1 MRILFAGKQHY
12 DPGGIPASTDQLAIE
27 LTRAGHTIA
36 VLAHRAFDGPPAPPA
51 ERRTLTREPG
61 FPYEAYSVDQLTPG
75 TALAMVV
82 RSFDPDVVVVNAGGW
97 WWHDWT
103 RPLLDAAPCDL
114 PLVLYVRDAGALD
127 LLDEHASRV
136 DLVLANA
143 QQHANAAAARGVTAA
158 VIPSVVDLERYRVEP
173 TGDAVVFINPV
184 AIKGVET
191 AFAIAEARPEVPFH
205 FRESW
210 HLPTSVAD
218 EVQAR
223 ATRLGNVELL
233 RSTTVETEPY
243 ARARVLL
250 VPYADGCRPRVVA
263 EAQVSGIPVLA
274 RDDPALR
281 ETVGPGGILVP
292 PDAPLGVWLDGLDQL
307 WGDPEVH
314 RRYARAARLH
324 SLRPEIDPR
333 RLTAQL
339 VELLEAHSTRG
350 ARPGTVRSPAW
361 RAHSVDAPPV
371 ASVVVPVRNVADT
384 IDDQLAALARQTYRE
399 PWEVIVADNGSTDS
413 TRDRV
418 DAWQDRLPCSR
429 IVDASARRGVA
440 HARNV
445 GIAAA
450 RGDLVLICDGDDIVA
465 PDWLEHMCAALDDAP
480 IVTGFIDIVSLNR
493 DEQHAWS
500 GDAARDSVPVG
511 YGHLPYAPGGNIGM
525 WREVFDAV
533 GPFDEALLRAEDIDF
548 GWRAHAVGIT
558 VAMEPR
564 AVLHRRLRS
573 SPWAELRA
581 AVRSGIAEV
590 ELYRR
595 HAATGMPAATTVE
608 AIDQYRW
615 LVRTLP
621 DVVRGRADRFRWSH
635 HAGKRVGRLLGSARE
650 RTRFL

>member
-1 MRILFAGKQHY
+1 MRILVAGKQHY
-12 DPGGIPASTDQLAIE
+12 DPGGIPASTDQLAIQ
-27 LTRAGHTIA
+27 LVSAGHTIA
-36 VLAHRAFDGPPAPPA
+36 VLAHRAFDGPPAPPS

-75 TALAMVV
+75 TALAMVA
-82 RSFDPDVVVVNAGGW
+82 RSFAPDVVIVNAGGW

-103 RPLLDAAPCDL
+103 CALLDAAPRDL
-114 PLVLYVRDAGALD
+114 PLVLYLRDAGALD
-127 LLDEHASRV
+127 LLDEYASRV
-136 DLVLANA
+136 DLVVANA
-143 QQHANAAAARGVTAA
+143 RQHADAAAARGVAAA
-158 VIPSVVDLERYRVEP
+158 VVPSVVDLERYRVEP
-173 TGDAVVFINPV
+173 TGEAVVFINPV

-191 AFAIAEARPEVPFH
+191 AFAIAAARPHVPFH

-210 HLPTSVAD
+210 HLPAAAAD

-223 ATRLGNVELL
+223 ATRLGNVEFL
-233 RSTTVETEPY
+233 RSTIVETEPY

-250 VPYADGCRPRVVA
+250 VPYTDGCRPRVVA

-292 PDAPLGVWLDGLDQL
+292 PDAPLDVWLDGLDRL
-307 WGDPEVH
+307 WNDPEVH

-324 SLRPEIDPR
+324 SLRPEIDPKC
-333 RLTAQL
+333 LASQL
-339 VELLEAHSTRG
+339 VELLEDQSTRS
-350 ARPGTVRSPAW
+350 ARAGTVRSEASSARPG
-361 RAHSVDAPPV
+361 DAPPV
-371 ASVVVPVRNVADT
+371 ASVIVPVRNVADT
-384 IDDQLAALARQTYRE
+384 IDDQLAALAQQTYRE
-399 PWEVIVADNGSTDS
+399 PWEVIVVDNGSTDG
-413 TRDRV
+413 TRGRV
-418 DAWQDRLPCSR
+418 EAWRERLPCST

-465 PDWLEHMCAALDDAP
+465 PDWLEHLCAALDDAP

-493 DEQHAWS
+493 DEQHAWM
-500 GDAARDSVPVG
+500 GDAERDTVPTA

-525 WREVFDAV
+525 WREVLDAV
-533 GPFDEALLRAEDIDF
+533 GPFDETLLRAEDIDF
-548 GWRAHAVGIT
+548 GWRAHALGIT
-558 VAMEPR
+558 VTMEPR
-564 AVLHRRLRS
+564 AVLHRRLRG

-581 AVRSGIAEV
+581 AVRSGVAEV
-590 ELYRR
+590 ALYRR
-595 HAATGMPAATTVE
+595 HAAAGMPAATTAE
-608 AIDQYRW
+608 AVDQYRW

-621 DVVRGRADRFRWSH
+621 DAVRGRADRFRWAH